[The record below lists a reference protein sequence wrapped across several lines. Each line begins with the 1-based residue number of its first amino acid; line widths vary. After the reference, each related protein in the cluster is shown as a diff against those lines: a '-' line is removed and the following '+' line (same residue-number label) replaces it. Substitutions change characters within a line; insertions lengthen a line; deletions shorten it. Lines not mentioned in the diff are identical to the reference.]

1 MAARYDTPG
10 KMQGFTLVELLVTM
24 VIASLVMVALGR
36 VVGETLYLYA
46 TSIARQELTREAS
59 FAMARLTAAVRGA
72 EYLFIPLDEN
82 PATAWSESVREVL
95 AITPDPAVDRDQ
107 DTWDD
112 ANTDK
117 DFLDF
122 NNNGTRDPGEP
133 ERVDEDVFQ
142 DMTNDGASGIKGIDD
157 DGDGLV
163 DEGTIDADG
172 VYADDDEDGIHNED
186 YMDGLDNDLDG
197 TIDEDCSADMNKDGD
212 GGVKG
217 VDDDGDGL
225 IDEGPPNDDDED
237 GSNNDDWFDPVVFFL
252 SGTTLMERTPVT
264 WDENGDATIDG
275 LDFVENPVADNVSAF
290 RVERLVKGARRKTL
304 VDITL
309 TLDSGG
315 DSITLHTLT
324 RVGGAL

>member
-1 MAARYDTPG
+1 MAAQYNTPG
-10 KMQGFTLVELLVTM
+10 KIQGFTLVELLVTI
-24 VIASLVMVALGR
+24 VIASLIMVAIGR

-46 TSIARQELTREAS
+46 TTIARQELTREAS
-59 FAMARLTAAVRGA
+59 FAMSRLTAAVRGA

-82 PATAWSESVREVL
+82 PSTVWSESVREVL
-95 AITPDPAVDRDQ
+95 ALSLNPAVDRDQ
-107 DTWDD
+107 DGVAD
-112 ANTDK
+112 A
-117 DFLDF
+117 
-122 NNNGTRDPGEP
+122 
-133 ERVDEDVFQ
+133 
-142 DMTNDGASGIKGIDD
+142 DD

-163 DEGTIDADG
+163 DEDLKDDNNRDLAAGIVGIDDNGDG
-172 VYADDDEDGIHNED
+172 IVDTMHSGDDDEDGVHGED
-186 YMDGLDNDLDG
+186 PINGIDDDNDGSIDEDTGDDMNNDGASGLVGIDDDGDG
-197 TIDEDCSADMNKDGD
+197 TIDEDDL
-212 GGVKG
+212 V
-217 VDDDGDGL
+217 
-225 IDEGPPNDDDED
+225 DDDED
-237 GSNNDDWFDPVVFFL
+237 GKTNEDGYNPVVFFL